1 MNIPMATTTALSIG
15 AIAPGVRQLV
25 PLPYGFVLESRR
37 DPLGFLR
44 RSADRYG
51 DVFRTQVGPMVIH
64 LLSHPDHVKHVLQD
78 RHKNYPRGW
87 HYRFTKLVIGNGLV
101 ATEGE
106 VWRKQRRLLQGA
118 FQSQRVASF
127 APAMVDATSAMLDR
141 WQVGQVFDAH
151 QEMVGLTLQI
161 VGKTL
166 LGVEL
171 GGHADQIGPA
181 VTEALAYLDYR
192 MNTLLAMPLAV
203 PTPRNVRFRRA
214 RRVIDELIFE
224 IIRERRRRPA
234 TNDMLSMLLAVRDEE
249 TGVGMS
255 DQEVRDQVITF
266 IGAGHETTAV
276 SLTWTLY
283 LLSQHPVW
291 EARLRD
297 EVEEVLS
304 GRCPTAEDLPRLQLV
319 RRAVEESMR
328 LYPPVFGVVR
338 GVVEDDLIGGYR
350 IPARTSVVIS
360 QHVTHRHPAFWEE
373 PDRFDPDRFLP
384 ERSAGRPRFAYFPFL
399 GGPHH
404 CIGAEFAMM
413 ETVLIVAMILQRF
426 RLRLAPG
433 AIVEPLPLLTQR
445 PKNGLPMIV
454 DEA

>member
-1 MNIPMATTTALSIG
+1 MASITLSRVG
-15 AIAPGVRQLV
+15 ATAPGVRQLL

-44 RSADRYG
+44 RSADLYG

-64 LLSHPDHVKHVLQD
+64 LLSHPDHVRHVLQD
-78 RHKNYPRGW
+78 RHKNYPRSW

-118 FQSQRVASF
+118 FQPQRVAEF
-127 APAMVDATSAMLDR
+127 APPMVEATSEMLDR
-141 WQVGQVFDAH
+141 WSAGAVFDAH
-151 QEMVGLTLQI
+151 QEMIRLTLRI

-171 GGHADQIGPA
+171 GGHADKIGPA

-192 MNTLLAMPLAV
+192 INTLLAPPLAV
-203 PTPRNVRFRRA
+203 PTPRNLRFRRA

-224 IIRERRRRPA
+224 IIRERRRGPG
-234 TNDMLSMLLAVRDEE
+234 TNDMLSMLLSVRGDEN
-249 TGVGMS
+249 GAGMS

-283 LLSQHPVW
+283 LLTQHPEW
-291 EARLRD
+291 EARVRE
-297 EVEEVLS
+297 EVESVLS
-304 GRCPTAEDLPRLQLV
+304 GRRPMVADLTRLQTV
-319 RRAVEESMR
+319 RRVIEESMR

-338 GVVEDDLIGGYR
+338 DVVEDDVIGGYH
-350 IPARTSVVIS
+350 IPASTSVVVS
-360 QHVTHRHPAFWEE
+360 QHVTHRHPEFWEE
-373 PDRFDPDRFLP
+373 PDRFDPDRFLS

-413 ETVLIVAMILQRF
+413 ETTLIVAMILQRF

-433 AIVEPLPLLTQR
+433 AVVEQLPLLTQR
-445 PKNGLPMIV
+445 PKHGLPMVV
-454 DEA
+454 DHRGT